1 MITRDIEEKLKDF
14 ASKFPVIAI
23 LGPRQSGKT
32 TVAKKVFSNYSYI
45 LLEEEDKRS
54 FAEKDPRGSLKY
66 HRNEFGLILDEIQES
81 PQLLSYIQGIV
92 DNEQRPGQFII
103 IGSQNFAFNQA
114 ITQTLTGRV
123 AMITLLPLSISE
135 LQKENLLPNSSE
147 ELIVRGG
154 YPRLYQNSLLLPK
167 EWYPSYIK
175 NYVERDVRQI
185 VNIENLHLFQQFVG
199 LCAGRIG
206 QLLNLSSLGNDCGIS
221 HTTARSWLSL
231 LEASCIVFLLQP
243 YYKNFSKRIIKSPKI
258 YFYDTGLAC
267 SLLRINTVDQLKEHY
282 LRGGLF
288 ESLIASEIIKN
299 SYNKVEE
306 PNIYFWRDSQGNEI
320 DVLIEKA
327 NNLIPLEIK
336 SSYTI
341 TSSFFKSFEYWKNVS
356 KESPKKSSQG
366 IMVYAGEQE
375 QEKTEIKII
384 NWKKISSIT

>member
-32 TVAKKVFSNYSYI
+32 TVAKKVFSQYSYI
-45 LLEEEDKRS
+45 LLEEQDKRE
-54 FAEKDPRGSLKY
+54 FAQKDPRGFFRDY
-66 HRNEFGLILDEIQES
+66 RNDFGLILDEIQEA

-92 DNEQRPGQFII
+92 DEEQSTGTFII
-103 IGSQNFAFNQA
+103 TGSQNFAFNQA
-114 ITQTLTGRV
+114 ITQSLAGRV

-135 LQKENLLPNSSE
+135 LTKAGMLPDSYE
-147 ELIVRGG
+147 ELIVRGE
-154 YPRLYQNSLLLPK
+154 YPRIYKTNSLLPQ

-185 VNIENLHLFQQFVG
+185 VNIENLNAFQQFVG

-221 HTTARSWLSL
+221 HTTARAWLSL
-231 LEASCIVFLLQP
+231 LEASYIIFLLQP
-243 YYKNFSKRIIKSPKI
+243 YYVNFSKRIIKSPKI

-267 SLLRINTVDQLKEHY
+267 SLLRINSADQLKEHY

-288 ESLIASEIIKN
+288 ESLMVSELIKN
-299 SYNKVEE
+299 RYNKAQE

-327 NNLIPLEIK
+327 NSYIPVEIK
-336 SSYTI
+336 SGYTV
-341 TSSFFKSFEYWKNVS
+341 SSNFFKSFEYWQGITQ
-356 KESPKKSSQG
+356 ESPKKAEKG
-366 IMVYAGEQE
+366 IIVYAGNDEQE
-375 QEKTEIKII
+375 RMQGKVI
-384 NWKKISSIT
+384 NWKNISLIT